1 MDRIKL
7 HEKYRPL
14 WSSGANYFI
23 VTGGRGSGKSFAVSD
38 FIENL
43 TFEQGHTILFTRYTL
58 TSAHLSIIPEFE
70 EKIELEEHFNY
81 FDVNKTDI
89 VNRATGSSIVF
100 RGIKTSS
107 GNQTASLKS
116 IQNVTTWVLDEAEE
130 LTDEET
136 FDKIDESIRKK
147 GIQNRVIILLNPC
160 TKEHFIYRRFFQ
172 DMGVEAGFNGTVGNV
187 TYIHSD
193 YLDNKDNL
201 NEKFLIKAEQMKQ
214 NNPSKYNHIMLGGW
228 LEKAEGVIF
237 DNWKFGEFDNTLPY
251 VYGLDFGSTDPDGLV
266 KIAVDDKNKKLYI
279 KEELYQNGMGTNEL
293 LQRVSSIVGNGLVV
307 GDSASPR
314 TIQDLKNGGIN
325 IKPAIKAKITDDIKA
340 MSDYQFIIEGSNLAR
355 ELNTWVWLD
364 KRGEYPLDD
373 NNHLIDPSRYAFN
386 YLTKPKNK
394 GILYSGF

>member
-293 LQRVSSIVGNGLVV
+293 LQRVSSIVGNSLVV